1 MAQGVGSVIGGPL
14 AAWLHEATNNWTIV
28 FAVMIVMDFATAIM
42 AVAVLKPLRQRLRK
56 ESSEPIVTWAS
67 RP

>member
-28 FAVMIVMDFATAIM
+28 FEAMIVMGLMTAIM
-42 AVAVLKPLRQRLRK
+42 AVAVLKPLRQRLG
-56 ESSEPIVTWAS
+56 AS
-67 RP
+67 TGDLTRAAHAR